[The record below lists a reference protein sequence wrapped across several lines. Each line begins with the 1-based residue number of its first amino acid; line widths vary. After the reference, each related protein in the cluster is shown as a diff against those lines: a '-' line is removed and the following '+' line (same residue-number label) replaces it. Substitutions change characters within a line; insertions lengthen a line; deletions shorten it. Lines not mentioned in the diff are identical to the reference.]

1 MDPQAFQVK
10 AIYIASKRHSG
21 GRAPVVDMV
30 SGRLG
35 PGKTLLT
42 DDSN

>member
-1 MDPQAFQVK
+1 MDPQAFQVE
-10 AIYIASKRHSG
+10 AIYIASKLHSG
-21 GRAPVVDMV
+21 GRAPIVDMV

-35 PGKTLLT
+35 SGKTLLT

>member
-1 MDPQAFQVK
+1 MDPQAFQVE
-10 AIYIASKRHSG
+10 AIYILSELYSG
-21 GRAPVVDMV
+21 GQAPIVDMV

-35 PGKTLLT
+35 SGKTLLT